1 MEYSGPPIIVFVQG
15 KKGVDSADLYRAQGK
30 DGVLQLVKSWIDKN
44 TGKVNNRPNNLEE
57 MEEQHMEVEQFYN
70 VRKQNH

>member
-44 TGKVNNRPNNLEE
+44 TGKVNNRHNNLEE
-57 MEEQHMEVEQFYN
+57 MEEQHMEVDQFYN